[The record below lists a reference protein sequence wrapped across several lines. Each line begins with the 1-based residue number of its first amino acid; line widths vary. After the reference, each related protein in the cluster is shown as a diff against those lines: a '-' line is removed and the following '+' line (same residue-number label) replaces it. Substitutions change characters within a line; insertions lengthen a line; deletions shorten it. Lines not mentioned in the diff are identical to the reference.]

1 MMPMPASIQWIPQ
14 SNIIVMFYSV
24 SYFDFDVQDK
34 SNFDFD
40 VQDKNNEEPTDVK
53 KEEVQHSITSDVD
66 R

>member
-34 SNFDFD
+34 
-40 VQDKNNEEPTDVK
+40 NNEEPTDVK